1 MKSQVTDKPNGYSL
15 YIHNTVLAPG
25 RERYTFENI
34 NYNVDTEIQR
44 PGTKSR
50 DAKNE

>member
-1 MKSQVTDKPNGYSL
+1 MNSQVTDKPNGYSL
-15 YIHNTVLAPG
+15 YIHITVLAPG

-50 DAKNE
+50 DAKSG